1 MIEITTRP
9 WLSLQAIAA
18 IANVPE
24 SYVEDDESVVVE
36 KWEKLGKTRMSRK
49 LPSGKLT

>member
-9 WLSLQAIAA
+9 SLKAIAA

-24 SYVEDDESVVVE
+24 SYVEDPTTFVVVE
-36 KWEKLGKTRMSRK
+36 KWESWV
-49 LPSGKLT
+49 S